1 MSSPSQKTM
10 TPPPAIESP
19 TIKKLASGRK
29 LVIYAVLV
37 NFLTI
42 GLQVAFGD
50 IADLAAIIAVVLSII
65 GIFRLASGFSYSVG
79 IKILLVALMFI
90 PLINII
96 ALLKLNSSATKALR
110 AAGFKLGLLGARR

>member
-1 MSSPSQKTM
+1 MSSPSQQTM
-10 TPPPAIESP
+10 TPPPAIEPP
-19 TIKKLASGRK
+19 TIKKLASGQK

-50 IADLAAIIAVVLSII
+50 IAGLVAIIAVVLSVI

-96 ALLKLNSSATKALR
+96 ALLKLNSRATKALR
-110 AAGFKLGLLGARR
+110 AAGFKVGLLGARR

>member
-1 MSSPSQKTM
+1 MSSPSQQTM

-19 TIKKLASGRK
+19 TIKKLASGQK

-50 IADLAAIIAVVLSII
+50 IAGLVAIIAVVLSVI

-110 AAGFKLGLLGARR
+110 AAGFKVGLLGARR